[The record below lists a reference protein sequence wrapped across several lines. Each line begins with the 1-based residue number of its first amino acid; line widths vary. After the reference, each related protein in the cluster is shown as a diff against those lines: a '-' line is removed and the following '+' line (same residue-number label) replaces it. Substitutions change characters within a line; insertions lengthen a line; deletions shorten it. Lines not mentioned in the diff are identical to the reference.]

1 MDASARAHW
10 RRVREAFAVLIDL
23 PAPQRAA
30 QLAALG
36 AEDAALAADLA
47 ALLAQAEA
55 AGGAADDPE
64 AADAAAAPAP
74 QRAGT
79 VVGGRFRL
87 LGLLGI
93 GGMGEVHLAERTDEL
108 DRKVA
113 LKLVRGDLPIP
124 AARARREQQILA
136 RLSHPHIAALVDAG
150 IGEAGQPWFAMEYV
164 DGARIT
170 DWCDH
175 RALDLAARARLF
187 ARVCRAVQFAHRNLI
202 LHRDIKPS
210 NILVDGEGEP
220 RLLDFGIAKL
230 LDGTDAQQT
239 QTLAF
244 TPAYAAPEQL
254 RGEPA
259 TTASDVYQLG
269 LVLYELAAGVPARR
283 AHEVARARADA
294 DTPLPRVD
302 QAFGALTEQAP
313 DGADRVARERG
324 LGVERLRRS
333 LRGDLGRIVA
343 KATAAD
349 PRERYDTAQALADDL
364 ERWADG
370 RPVAAHRGTF
380 AYRLRKLIRRHR
392 AATAIIALLALGLVA
407 STLFAVHRAA
417 EEREQRRRA
426 EAAGQ
431 RADQQRQRAE
441 ILLGFMNDMFRQAD
455 PQNAAGAELT
465 ATQMLERAAAAL
477 EARTDLDAATHA
489 ALLTQVAD
497 TFNSLFLPERAAD
510 SAQRAVNLLE
520 PERERRPDEY
530 LASVGIL
537 LDALQMLDRSD
548 AQLALVDHALPVAP
562 RSDRQAAIWT
572 AHLLKFRGAAR
583 CSHGDFRDCEADL
596 RESQRLIE
604 STPDARAAGLAVGL
618 NQLAVL
624 LNDEGNAAEAVDLLR
639 QALVAHDRDA
649 TALSAS
655 RGTVRLNLANSL
667 AAQGHAAEAI
677 ALLEEGLAEP
687 PGLYGSDA
695 AFVEAALKRS
705 LARAHVLGGDYAQA
719 RRLLAAP
726 AGAMPADHPGL
737 PRHFSQ
743 AHLVAA
749 RIALDL
755 GDPAT
760 ALTEVEAAHRQVASE
775 NDAGATLLQLRVEIV
790 HSDALQRSGRCDLAQ
805 PRWQAA
811 RQRLDAAIGATP
823 SWLGAEI
830 ADGLGRCALAA
841 GDTAQAEAAFD
852 AAIAGFAAATGE
864 ASPWTARS
872 RIHRLWAQAMASRD
886 AALLGRLDAARDAL
900 AEALGGS
907 ARAQVWQTDLL
918 IEALSA
924 ELRVPLDRRRA
935 ERAAE
940 ARAAF
945 AALTGRP
952 VAFRDGLTGFN

>member
-1 MDASARAHW
+1 MDASTRERW
-10 RRVREAFAVLIDL
+10 RRVRDAFGVLIDL
-23 PAPQRAA
+23 PAPQRAVH
-30 QLAALG
+30 LAALH

-47 ALLAQAEA
+47 ALLAQADA
-55 AGGAADDPE
+55 AGGAGDD
-64 AADAAAAPAP
+64 AGAAAEPAP
-74 QRAGT
+74 RRAGT
-79 VVGGRFRL
+79 IVGGRFRL
-87 LGLLGI
+87 LDLLGI

-150 IGEAGQPWFAMEYV
+150 IGDAGQPWFAMEYV
-164 DGARIT
+164 DGARVT
-170 DWCDH
+170 DWCDR
-175 RALDLAARARLF
+175 RALDLPARARLF

-302 QAFGALTEQAP
+302 QAFGALTVEAP
-313 DGADRVARERG
+313 DGAGRVARERG
-324 LGVERLRRS
+324 LGVERRRRS

-417 EEREQRRRA
+417 EERGQRRRA

-455 PQNAAGAELT
+455 PQNAGGAEPT
-465 ATQMLERAAAAL
+465 ATQMLERAATAL

-497 TFNSLFLPERAAD
+497 TFNSLFLPGRAAD

-520 PERERRPDEY
+520 PDRERRPADY
-530 LASVGIL
+530 LASVVVL
-537 LDALQMLDRSD
+537 LDALQMLDRSE
-548 AQLALVDHALPVAP
+548 AQLALVEHALPIAARTDEP
-562 RSDRQAAIWT
+562 AIWSSQ
-572 AHLLKFRGAAR
+572 LLKFRGAAR
-583 CSHGDFRDCEADL
+583 CSRGDFPGCAADL
-596 RESQRLIE
+596 RESLQRIE
-604 STPDARAAGLAVGL
+604 NAPGARPAGVASVLH
-618 NQLAVL
+618 QLGVL
-624 LNDEGNAAEAVDLLR
+624 LNDEGYPAEAVRLLR
-639 QALVAHDRDA
+639 GALDALDRDP
-649 TALSAS
+649 AS
-655 RGTVRLNLANSL
+655 LKVDRETMRINLANSL
-667 AAQGHAAEAI
+667 AAQGQAEEAI
-677 ALLEEGLAEP
+677 ALIEKIIAEP
-687 PGLYGSDA
+687 LGLYGSDA
-695 AFVEAALKRS
+695 PFVEAMLRRS
-705 LARAHVLGGDYAQA
+705 LARAEVLRGDYARA
-719 RRLLAAP
+719 RALLAAP
-726 AGAMPADHPGL
+726 TGAMPADHPGL
-737 PRHFSQ
+737 PRHFSHT
-743 AHLVAA
+743 HLVAA

-755 GDPAT
+755 ADPAA
-760 ALTEVEAAHRQVASE
+760 ALAEVESARRAVANE
-775 NDAGATLLQLRVEIV
+775 HDAGATLLQLRVEIV
-790 HSDALQRSGRCDLAQ
+790 YADALLRSGRCDLAL
-805 PRWQAA
+805 PRWRAA
-811 RQRLDAAIGATP
+811 RERLDASIGATP
-823 SWLGAEI
+823 SWIGAEI
-830 ADGLGRCALAA
+830 DDGLGRCALAA
-841 GDTAQAEAAFD
+841 GDVAQAEAAFGK
-852 AAIAGFAAATGE
+852 AIAGFAAATGE
-864 ASPWTARS
+864 ASPWTVRS

-886 AALLGRLDAARDAL
+886 AALLDRLDEARDAL
-900 AEALGGS
+900 AAALGGN

-918 IEALSA
+918 IEALSS
-924 ELRVPLDRRRA
+924 ELRVPIDRPRA
-935 ERAAE
+935 QRADQ

-945 AALTGRP
+945 AALAGRP

>member
-1 MDASARAHW
+1 MDASTRERW
-10 RRVREAFAVLIDL
+10 RRVREAFGTLIDL

-47 ALLAQAEA
+47 ALLAEADA
-55 AGGAADDPE
+55 AGGAGDDPG
-64 AADAAAAPAP
+64 AAGVSAAPAP
-74 QRAGT
+74 RRAGT

-87 LGLLGI
+87 LDLLGI

-150 IGEAGQPWFAMEYV
+150 IGDAGQPWFAMEYV

-170 DWCDH
+170 DWCDR
-175 RALDLAARARLF
+175 RALDLPARARLF

-269 LVLYELAAGVPARR
+269 LVLYELVAGVPARR

-302 QAFGALTEQAP
+302 QAFGALTVQGP
-313 DGADRVARERG
+313 GDADRIARERG

-380 AYRLRKLIRRHR
+380 AYRLRKLVRRHR

-426 EAAGQ
+426 ETAG
-431 RADQQRQRAE
+431 QRAE

-455 PQNAAGAELT
+455 PQNAGGAEPT
-465 ATQMLERAAAAL
+465 ATQLLERAAAAL

-497 TFNSLFLPERAAD
+497 TFNSLFLPGRAAD

-520 PERERRPDEY
+520 PEREQRPGEY

-548 AQLALVDHALPVAP
+548 AQLALVEHALPIAARTDEP
-562 RSDRQAAIWT
+562 AIWSS
-572 AHLLKFRGAAR
+572 HLLKFRGAAR
-583 CSHGDFRDCEADL
+583 CSRGDFAGCAADL
-596 RESQRLIE
+596 REALQRIE
-604 STPDARAAGLAVGL
+604 GVPGARPAGIATVLH
-618 NQLAVL
+618 QLGVL
-624 LNDEGNAAEAVDLLR
+624 LNDEGDPAEAVRLLR
-639 QALVAHDRDA
+639 RALDALDRDPA
-649 TALSAS
+649 ALRAD
-655 RGTVRLNLANSL
+655 RETMRINLANSL
-667 AAQGHAAEAI
+667 AAQGQVEEAI
-677 ALLEEGLAEP
+677 ALIEKTMAEP
-687 PGLYGSDA
+687 LGLYGSDA
-695 AFVEAALKRS
+695 PFVEAMLRRS
-705 LARAHVLGGDYAQA
+705 LARAEVLRGGYARA
-719 RRLLAAP
+719 RELLAAP

-743 AHLVAA
+743 SHLVAA

-755 GDPAT
+755 ADPAT
-760 ALTEVEAAHRQVASE
+760 ALAEVEAAHRAVADE
-775 NDAGATLLQLRVEIV
+775 HDAGATLLQLRVEIV
-790 HSDALQRSGRCDLAQ
+790 HADALLRSGRCDLAL
-805 PRWQAA
+805 PRWRAA
-811 RQRLDAAIGATP
+811 RERLDASIGATP
-823 SWLGAEI
+823 SWIGAEI
-830 ADGLGRCALAA
+830 DDGLGRCALAA
-841 GDTAQAEAAFD
+841 GDIAQAEAAFA
-852 AAIAGFAAATGE
+852 AAIAGFTAATGE
-864 ASPWTARS
+864 ASPWTVRS
-872 RIHRLWAQAMASRD
+872 RIHRLWAQTMASRD

-900 AEALGGS
+900 AAALGGS

-924 ELRVPLDRRRA
+924 ELRVPLDPQRR
-935 ERAAE
+935 ERADQ

-952 VAFRDGLTGFN
+952 AAFRDGLTGFN

>member
-1 MDASARAHW
+1 MDGETLERW
-10 RRVREAFAVLIDL
+10 RRAREAFGTLIDL
-23 PAPQRAA
+23 PADARAA
-30 QLAALG
+30 RLAAIG
-36 AEDAALAADLA
+36 SGDARLAADLA
-47 ALLAQAEA
+47 ALLAQVGELVDETDGAEA
-55 AGGAADDPE
+55 AAEPVA
-64 AADAAAAPAP
+64 

-79 VVGGRFRL
+79 VIGGRFRL

-113 LKLVRGDLPIP
+113 LKLVRSDLPIP
-124 AARARREQQILA
+124 VARARREQQILA

-150 IGEAGQPWFAMEYV
+150 IGDAGQPWFAMEYI

-170 DWCDH
+170 DWCDR
-175 RALDLAARARLF
+175 RALDLPARARLF

-210 NILVDGEGEP
+210 NILVDAEGEP

-259 TTASDVYQLG
+259 TTAGDVYQLG

-283 AHEVARARADA
+283 AHEVARARADD

-302 QAFGALTEQAP
+302 QAFGALTVQAP
-313 DGADRVARERG
+313 DGADRIARERG

-349 PRERYDTAQALADDL
+349 PRERYDTAQALAEDL

-380 AYRLRKLIRRHR
+380 AYRLRKLVRRHR
-392 AATAIIALLALGLVA
+392 VATAIIALLALGLVA

-417 EEREQRRRA
+417 EEREQRRQA
-426 EAAGQ
+426 EAAGR

-455 PQNAAGAELT
+455 PQNADGVEPT
-465 ATQMLERAAAAL
+465 ATQMLERAATAL
-477 EARTDLDAATHA
+477 EARTDLDAVTHA

-497 TFNSLFLPERAAD
+497 TFNSLFLPGRAAD

-520 PERERRPDEY
+520 PERERRSGEY
-530 LASVGIL
+530 LMSVGIL

-548 AQLALVDHALPVAP
+548 AQLALVEHALPIAARTEEP
-562 RSDRQAAIWT
+562 AIWSSL
-572 AHLLKFRGAAR
+572 LLKFRGAAR
-583 CSHGDFRDCEADL
+583 CSRGDFPGCAADL
-596 RESQRLIE
+596 REALQRIE
-604 STPDARAAGLAVGL
+604 GAPGARPAGVASTLH
-618 NQLAVL
+618 QLAVL
-624 LNDEGNAAEAVDLLR
+624 LNDEGYPAEAVRLLR
-639 QALVAHDRDA
+639 QALDALDRDPA
-649 TALSAS
+649 ALRAD
-655 RGTVRLNLANSL
+655 RETMRVNLANSL
-667 AAQGHAAEAI
+667 AAQGRADEAI
-677 ALLEEGLAEP
+677 TLIEKGLAEP
-687 PGLYGSDA
+687 LGLYGSDA
-695 AFVEAALKRS
+695 PFVEAMLRRS
-705 LARAHVLGGDYAQA
+705 LARAKVLRGEYAQA
-719 RRLLAAP
+719 RELLAAP
-726 AGAMPADHPGL
+726 SGAMPADHPGL
-737 PRHFSQ
+737 PRHFSHS
-743 AHLVAA
+743 HLVAA

-755 GDPAT
+755 ADPAA
-760 ALTEVEAAHRQVASE
+760 ALAEVEAARRQVATES
-775 NDAGATLLQLRVEIV
+775 DAGATLLQLRVEIV
-790 HSDALQRSGRCDLAQ
+790 HADALLRSGRCDLAL

-811 RQRLDAAIGATP
+811 RERLDASIGATP
-823 SWLGAEI
+823 SWIGAEI
-830 ADGLGRCALAA
+830 SDGLGRCALAA
-841 GDTAQAEAAFD
+841 GDTARAESAFT
-852 AAIAGFAAATGE
+852 AAIAGFASATGE
-864 ASPWTARS
+864 ASPWTVRS
-872 RIHRLWAQAMASRD
+872 RIHRLWAQAMASHD
-886 AALLGRLDAARDAL
+886 AALLDRLDEARGAL

-918 IEALSA
+918 IETLSS
-924 ELRVPLDRRRA
+924 ELRVPLDRSRA
-935 ERAAE
+935 ERADQ

-945 AALTGRP
+945 TALTGRP